1 MDTNG
6 HKLGVGWDPGD
17 IEGAAEEPVHF
28 PAGAQLRAFA
38 VGLGALG
45 VAIGIGLLAALL
57 YVGWVI
63 RK

>member
-6 HKLGVGWDPGD
+6 HELGVGRDHGD

-38 VGLGALG
+38 VGLGAVG
-45 VAIGIGLLAALL
+45 VAGLLAALL
-57 YVGWVI
+57 YVWWVI